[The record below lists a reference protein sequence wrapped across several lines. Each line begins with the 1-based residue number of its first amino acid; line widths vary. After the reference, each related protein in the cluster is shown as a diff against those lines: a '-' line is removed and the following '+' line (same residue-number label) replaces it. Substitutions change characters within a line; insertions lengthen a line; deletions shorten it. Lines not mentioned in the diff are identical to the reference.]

1 MVYKNGAGMMYEAE
15 EVRRCLVAGLLESPD
30 ISHAESLLIA
40 RIEDE
45 LRRQVG
51 CKYPEYD

>member
-1 MVYKNGAGMMYEAE
+1 MIYKNGSGMMYEAE
-15 EVRRCLVAGLLESPD
+15 EVRRCITAGLLESPD
-30 ISHAESLLIA
+30 VSHAESLIIA

-51 CKYPEYD
+51 CKYPEDD